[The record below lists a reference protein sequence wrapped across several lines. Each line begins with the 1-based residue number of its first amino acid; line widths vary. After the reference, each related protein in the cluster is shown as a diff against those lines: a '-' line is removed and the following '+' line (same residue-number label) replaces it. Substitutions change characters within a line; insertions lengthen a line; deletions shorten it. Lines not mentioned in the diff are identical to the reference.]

1 MRPKIMKSLACT
13 LLLAALACGQNS
25 ENRQAQAPASAP
37 SATAATAQP
46 TPSATCRLLSAADL
60 RELQGE
66 EPADAQGSEHD
77 AGGFQMSQ
85 CFYRLPTFSKS
96 VNLEVVRPAAG
107 AKPDALKEFWRARF
121 HPAAVEARERGR
133 EQKEE
138 REREREAAL
147 KGERERGEVREGGH
161 KEEEEKE
168 REREE
173 EESSRPRPV
182 KGVGEEAYWSGNQIN
197 SALSV
202 RGKGVVVRVSVGGP
216 EDPDAKIRK
225 AAELARKVLA
235 RL

>member
-1 MRPKIMKSLACT
+1 MRPKMLKALACM
-13 LLLAALACGQNS
+13 LLLSALACGQRS
-25 ENRQAQAPASAP
+25 ENRQSPAPTP
-37 SATAATAQP
+37 SATAAAAQP
-46 TPSATCRLLSAADL
+46 TPSATCRLLAAVEL

-66 EPADAQGSEHD
+66 EPTDAQGSEHD
-77 AGGFQMSQ
+77 AGGFRMSQ

-96 VNLEVVRPAAG
+96 VNLEVIRPAAG
-107 AKPDALKEFWRARF
+107 AQPDALKEFWRQRF
-121 HPAAVEARERGR
+121 HPKAVEAREQER
-133 EQKEE
+133 ERKEE

-147 KGERERGEVREGGH
+147 KRERERGEVREGGH
-161 KEEEEKE
+161 KEESEKE

-202 RGKGVVVRVSVGGP
+202 LGRGVVVRVSVGGP
-216 EDPDAKIRK
+216 EETEAKIRK
-225 AAELARKVLA
+225 ASELARKVLA